1 LGCVRPSSFISLIAA
16 LVLTGAAIAAAD
28 PAGPAASRADTSA
41 VPLLPE
47 AAPARVVSLNLCTDQ
62 LALMLAA
69 PGQLVAVTPLAAN
82 PRTSPMAEKAA
93 DLPVLHGRAEEVYL
107 LAPDLVLAGRFT
119 DRATVDMLRRLGL
132 RVEEFSPAYAL
143 SDIPDRL
150 RRMGRLLGRADRAE
164 AMIDRFDAD
173 LAALRNDASGPRA
186 ALYYANGYTSGETS
200 LAGQILRA
208 AGFENIATEMGYGA
222 IGALPLEL
230 LAMAA
235 PDVVV
240 TGNPYPG
247 ASRAE
252 AVMDH
257 PVVTA
262 LKRGR
267 LSGTVTD
274 RDWVCGTPHALR
286 AVADMAALRRR
297 VEAGR

>member
-1 LGCVRPSSFISLIAA
+1 MLVA
-16 LVLTGAAIAAAD
+16 LVVTGAAALAIG
-28 PAGPAASRADTSA
+28 AGSGGLRASAPEETLSA
-41 VPLLPE
+41 PD
-47 AAPARVVSLNLCTDQ
+47 APSRDAPKTVVSLNLCTDQ
-62 LALMLAA
+62 LAMMLAA
-69 PGQLVAVTPLAAN
+69 PGQLAAVTALAAN
-82 PRTSPMAEKAA
+82 PRTSAMAEKAA
-93 DLPVLHGRAEEVYL
+93 DLPVIHGRAEEVYL
-107 LAPDLVLAGRFT
+107 MAPDLVLAGRFT

-132 RVEEFSPAYAL
+132 RVEEFNPAYAL

-150 RRMGRLLGRADRAE
+150 ARMGDLLGRPDRAE
-164 AMIDRFDAD
+164 ALIDRFNAD
-173 LAALRNDASGPRA
+173 LAALRHDNKGPRA
-186 ALYYANGYTSGETS
+186 ALYYANGYTSGDTS

-208 AGFENIATEMGYGA
+208 AGFENIATEMGFGA
-222 IGALPLEL
+222 IGALPLEM

-252 AVMDH
+252 AVMEH

-267 LSGTVTD
+267 VNGTVTD

-286 AVADMAALRRR
+286 AVTAMADLRRR
-297 VEAGR
+297 VEAAR